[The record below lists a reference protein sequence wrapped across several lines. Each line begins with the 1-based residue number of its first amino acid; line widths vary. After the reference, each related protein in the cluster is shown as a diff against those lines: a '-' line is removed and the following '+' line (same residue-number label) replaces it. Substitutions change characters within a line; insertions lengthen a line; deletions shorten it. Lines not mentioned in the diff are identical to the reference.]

1 MISRTTSDSSTGSQG
16 NHSQTTE
23 IFAPH
28 VRLAAQGH
36 LLTVKAV
43 GVDREFYGGNK
54 RGNVDDFTG
63 ASRKRLLEKLAR
75 LKPPQYDG
83 YRYRVSFLTLT
94 TKRILHPRLAKD
106 YLASFFK
113 RVARKFPQLAAVWRM
128 EFQKRG
134 APHFHVILYNTPY
147 IDKSWI
153 QSAWGD
159 IVDEA
164 RPFTRIERVKSYRH
178 LMGYAGKYL
187 AKVGDDPGFN
197 SGAYL
202 TGFGGSAYDENDS
215 IGRHWGVYNSA
226 GLPFDEEIEGTI
238 PLDGSWWLIRRY
250 CTKFWAWLEPET
262 EYGFTIFTDDP
273 YHALN
278 HIRKLAL
285 TFGHCAEI
293 T

>member
-1 MISRTTSDSSTGSQG
+1 MLRKTSQSKANTSTNDNQSPQ
-16 NHSQTTE
+16 

-28 VRLAAQGH
+28 VKLEAQGH
-36 LLTVKAV
+36 LLTVRSV
-43 GVDREFYGGNK
+43 GIDREWIGKCK
-54 RGNVDDFTG
+54 RGNVDRFSQ

-94 TKRILHPRLAKD
+94 TQKIFHPRLAKD

-113 RVARKFPQLAAVWRM
+113 RVARKFPHMSAVWRL
-128 EFQKRG
+128 EFQERG
-134 APHFHVILYNTPY
+134 APHFHAVLYNAPY
-147 IDKSWI
+147 IAKEWIQKSWGEI
-153 QSAWGD
+153 IEQ
-159 IVDEA
+159 DE
-164 RPFTRIERVKSYRH
+164 PFTRIERVKSYRH
-178 LMGYAGKYL
+178 LMFYAGKYM
-187 AKVGDDPGFN
+187 AKVVEEVVLS

-202 TGFGGSAYDENDS
+202 TGEGKDLYGPDDT
-215 IGRHWGVYNSA
+215 IGRHWGVYNA
-226 GLPFDEEIEGTI
+226 AMLPYDEKTEGTV

-250 CTKFWAWLEPET
+250 CTKFWSWLEPET

-273 YHALN
+273 YHALD